1 MMGLTDRVEPW
12 ARRFL
17 RPTANEIAEGEPA
30 AAPARPAPIDDPD
43 PMDPPARR
51 TRRFARRVLHEQER

>member
-17 RPTANEIAEGEPA
+17 RTTPDEIAEGAPA
-30 AAPARPAPIDDPD
+30 APPARPASIDDPD
-43 PMDPPARR
+43 PIGPPARR

>member
-17 RPTANEIAEGEPA
+17 RTPAKESIAGEPT
-30 AAPARPAPIDDPD
+30 AAPAHPASTDDPD
-43 PMDPPARR
+43 PIGAPARR